1 MEHQEHEQE
10 QESGQEDL
18 GTDTGG
24 GEPGTDAPDEG
35 GAGTDAPEEGGGD
48 QGGEQDATP

>member
-18 GTDTGG
+18 GTETGD
-24 GEPGTDAPDEG
+24 EPSTDAPDEG